1 MERLRLSSYHD
12 TENNMSADRQEHAML
27 TEDEQYKQTLEQAG
41 EEAHFHHVA
50 NEFSEM
56 ILSLGPN
63 AVLGLLTNESRAEL
77 RKSIILQYNHRL
89 VETTGL

>member
-1 MERLRLSSYHD
+1 MD
-12 TENNMSADRQEHAML
+12 M
-27 TEDEQYKQTLEQAG
+27 DEWEINIKDAEEQQAQ
-41 EEAHFHHVA
+41 EEAHHHFVSV
-50 NEFSEM
+50 EFSDM

-63 AVLGLLTNESRAEL
+63 AVLSLLTEDARSEL

>member
-12 TENNMSADRQEHAML
+12 TENNMSRDDYLSAQEYEIDSA
-27 TEDEQYKQTLEQAG
+27 EQQKAQ
-41 EEAHFHHVA
+41 EEAHQHHTA
-50 NEFSEM
+50 HEFSDM

-63 AVLGLLTNESRAEL
+63 AVLSLLTDEARSEL

>member
-1 MERLRLSSYHD
+1 MSVDSQQHDMNEQQHMEESNL
-12 TENNMSADRQEHAML
+12 
-27 TEDEQYKQTLEQAG
+27 
-41 EEAHFHHVA
+41 HHTA

-63 AVLGLLTNESRAEL
+63 AVIALLSDEARSEL
-77 RKSIILQYNHRL
+77 RKSIIIQYNHRL

>member
-1 MERLRLSSYHD
+1 MSVDGQQHDMEALR
-12 TENNMSADRQEHAML
+12 M
-27 TEDEQYKQTLEQAG
+27 DEEPKAL
-41 EEAHFHHVA
+41 EEAHHHHTA
-50 NEFSEM
+50 SEFSDM

-63 AVLGLLTNESRAEL
+63 AVLGLLKDEARAEL

>member
-1 MERLRLSSYHD
+1 MERLKLSSYHD
-12 TENNMSADRQEHAML
+12 TENNMSRDDYLSAQEYEIDSA
-27 TEDEQYKQTLEQAG
+27 EQQKAQ
-41 EEAHFHHVA
+41 EEAHQHHTA
-50 NEFSEM
+50 HEFSDM

-63 AVLGLLTNESRAEL
+63 AVLSLLTDEARSEL